1 MEILVVMAIMTLLS
15 GTVSVLLTSG
25 FRYQRNI
32 WDEVSSQVDGRKTM
46 ERMTEDIRKAE
57 EGSTGGYPI
66 ATATSSECI
75 FYANID
81 DDLYKERVRY
91 TYATSTRTLTRGIL
105 KPSGT
110 PLTYTASNEKTEI
123 IAHDVVNASVNH
135 PVFRYYGEGAVSSTA
150 PLSPVVITNIR
161 VVQIQLDIEKDATQ
175 SPVPFHVESMVHI
188 RSLKS
193 N

>member
-1 MEILVVMAIMTLLS
+1 
-15 GTVSVLLTSG
+15 
-25 FRYQRNI
+25 
-32 WDEVSSQVDGRKTM
+32 M
-46 ERMTEDIRKAE
+46 ERIIEDIRKTE

-66 ATATSSECI
+66 VTATSSEFI

-81 DDLYKERVRY
+81 DDSYKERVRY
-91 TYATSTRTLTRGIL
+91 TYATSTRTLLRGVL
-105 KPSGT
+105 KPSGS
-110 PLTYTASNEKTEI
+110 PLSYIDVNEKTEI
-123 IAHDVVNASVNH
+123 VAHDVVNASVNH
-135 PVFRYYGEGAVSSTA
+135 PMFRYYGEGYASSTV
-150 PLSPVVITNIR
+150 PLSPLVITNIR